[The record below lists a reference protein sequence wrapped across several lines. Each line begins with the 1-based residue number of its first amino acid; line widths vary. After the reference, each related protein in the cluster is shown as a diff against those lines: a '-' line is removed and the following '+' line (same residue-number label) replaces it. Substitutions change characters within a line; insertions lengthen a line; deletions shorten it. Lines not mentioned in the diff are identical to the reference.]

1 MLGSSATQALFA
13 SANSI
18 AIIPK
23 LWAEWNYNSFVQ
35 PYVVTSSSASKITT
49 SYNTAGSWIPDAN
62 GDVSTGTLGDNVSSK
77 IVPTAP
83 LLFTIRRKINTDGP
97 YKGQI
102 TSAFSGPVKS
112 LNNTVAGKFY
122 KFVFYIKAYDVG
134 ENYNTP
140 KKVNFVSA
148 SSNIAGS
155 TSVTYRIAGVNSN
168 NQHIQNP
175 LALPSKT
182 VATTSGAS
190 VTLRFKEPSGGSNI
204 SSFKVYKTIGT
215 NNTTHYLTTVK
226 NIYGSTASYVD
237 DTPTVYAES
246 YTPSTYTNNVFVCPE
261 LTAVN
266 TGGKSISL
274 DSFTR
279 TTDLVNGELSGVEGS
294 IEALPDIWRR
304 VEVWFGTPLDGQ
316 NEINNVRLSITAM
329 AEYEYAKFLVSDIE
343 LYPITEH
350 DFYLNSY
357 YPTESAFK
365 PFRPGEALLHPLLPS
380 ADRWVKTNTFTA
392 SYAKPATFA
401 VKTPQTI
408 FTKELLSPE
417 IAMLPS
423 TYDKFKY
430 YISSSN
436 ERSIQAKYNQYIS
449 INKLVLKY
457 TNRVSKMTSG
467 SVIIYSGSGTA
478 STAVALSSSDFNDN
492 GITVLYYDG
501 SNWSTSSW
509 VSPPTLSSSG
519 TFQNVAASVQG
530 ITFTVPSSAM
540 NIYNRPN
547 GTSTED
553 KQKIHIVEISP
564 RLEIDLSPLL
574 QDYDI
579 RTDFTSPNTNG
590 FPISY
595 INSNSGQVTLSN
607 IPVYQTDTIGA
618 TVFENQSEKSS
629 FYNLLRQ
636 GVKFYGFLESPSFQP
651 DLTEKIPQY
660 VMYVNNWNINDF
672 NNVSVEMFDITKV
685 HNGLE
690 SPHFACERSN
700 LFDIITTLLNIIGFS
715 DYDYDELWQICD
727 SSTNTPSFWYDES
740 KSVMDNLQDLLVSH
754 QISASMDEYGIM
766 RFKSL
771 KNLLQQVSS
780 LEYVPDFSITDVTRT
795 NVGSSSITYIPN
807 IIPNSYA
814 ESVGDKVGKIQI
826 KYRIP
831 KNYNSADNDEKN
843 NTSNNKQ
850 WSLDSE
856 SSTTVWAEEEDFAL
870 SSFDLGSSLYFS
882 DNYISFDVQKNFS
895 DPRKTITQYHGD
907 LMIGSEIVGYS
918 GIEYVFYPVGIPYVY
933 LSRIVQEPA
942 DIARCIEE
950 IKDVY
955 TSSGLPLSKVEYIP
969 TGKLVGVQRGK
980 YGTSIE
986 NHVIATSDSLT
997 NFDKYTYT
1005 ISDTSAVTT
1014 TKKVSV
1020 GSKGLTLS
1028 TSQANEYVMLS
1039 PKNDKNSGYNLF
1051 SLDFTVPMESD
1062 KVKARTVTNHYKKV
1076 NGKLVKDKNGTIV
1089 KKKKENAYSDYHN
1102 LSVGIFFNLD
1112 GTVVSSSLE
1121 SYATHFLEI
1130 KSAQSRFGKR
1140 EISYYL
1146 NFYRIKNNKKQFI
1159 TSAIKVDNV
1168 FDGQPH
1174 RLSLYINDKDIAIA
1188 IDGKRIIN
1196 TRKTKIDEPF
1206 YNRKDSSFGVYV
1218 KAEEK
1223 NQSVSMIV
1231 NEIYADKVDGD
1242 LTGCIPSA
1250 QRYPIENKYYFSSEY
1265 ALNNIVSGFA
1275 QRKTSYLFQS
1285 KPKAYGLKFYDVKHS
1300 LSPIR
1305 PATAKILPVQYGSK
1319 ATASKTNDQANI
1331 LGPITSK
1338 DVSYSSL
1345 YSTPFMSRFIAVNN
1359 SDENVILA
1367 SSGDS
1372 ESHNPLQILS
1382 NYQLLSEERIVERV
1396 IDPNYTLTID
1406 LTTNWVAS
1414 KAEAESL
1421 AKLLAKAT
1429 NTFYSDINVSIFG
1442 NPLVQVGD
1450 FVEVTYGLKRIGYD
1464 PTNPSFNN
1472 TLNCMVVSVN
1482 QGFSN
1487 SLADTKLVLKPLIIS

>member
-1 MLGSSATQALFA
+1 MLGSSTTQALFA

-49 SYNTAGSWIPDAN
+49 SYNTAGSWTSDTN
-62 GDVSTGTLGDNVSSK
+62 GYVQTGTLGDNVSSK
-77 IVPTAP
+77 ITPSTP
-83 LLFTIRRKINTDGP
+83 LVFTIMRKINTDGP

-102 TSAFSGPVKS
+102 TSVFSGPVKS

-122 KFVFYIKAYDVG
+122 KFVFYVKAYDVG
-134 ENYNTP
+134 EDYNTP
-140 KKVNFVSA
+140 KKVNFISA

-182 VATTSGAS
+182 VTTTSGAS
-190 VTLRFKEPSGGSNI
+190 VTLKFQPGGYNT

-226 NIYGSTASYVD
+226 NILGSTASYVD
-237 DTPTVYAES
+237 ETPTVYAQS

-316 NEINNVRLSITAM
+316 NEINNIRLSITAM

-350 DFYLNSY
+350 DFYLNNY

-574 QDYDI
+574 QDYNI

-595 INSNSGQVTLSN
+595 INSNSGQATLSN

-715 DYDYDELWQICD
+715 DYDYDDLWQICD

-754 QISASMDEYGIM
+754 QISASMDEYGVM

-780 LEYVPDFSITDVTRT
+780 LEYIPDFSITDVTRT

-807 IIPNSYA
+807 IIPDSYA

-870 SSFDLGSSLYFS
+870 SSFDLGSSLHS
-882 DNYISFDVQKNFS
+882 GDNYISFDVQKNFS

-997 NFDKYTYT
+997 NFDKYTYN
-1005 ISDTSAVTT
+1005 ISSTSAVAA

-1020 GSKGLTLS
+1020 GSKGVTLS

-1039 PKNDKNSGYNLF
+1039 PKNDKNAGYNLF

-1076 NGKLVKDKNGTIV
+1076 NKKLVKDKNGTIV
-1089 KKKKENAYSDYHN
+1089 KTKKVSAYSDYHN

-1112 GTVVSSSLE
+1112 ETVVSGSSE
-1121 SYATHFLEI
+1121 SSATHFLEI
-1130 KSAQSRFGKR
+1130 KSAQSEFGKR
-1140 EISYYL
+1140 EVLYYL
-1146 NFYRIKNNKKQFI
+1146 YFYRIKNNKKQLLTGTMKI
-1159 TSAIKVDNV
+1159 DNV

-1174 RLSLYINDKDIAIA
+1174 RLSLYMNDKDIAIS

-1218 KAEEK
+1218 RAEEK

-1265 ALNNIVSGFA
+1265 ALNNIVGGFA

-1285 KPKAYGLKFYDVKHS
+1285 KPKAYGLKLYDVKHS

-1406 LTTNWVAS
+1406 LTTDWVAS

-1472 TLNCMVVSVN
+1472 TLNCMVVSVD

-1487 SLADTKLVLKPLIIS
+1487 SLADTRLVLKPLIIS